1 MRCPF
6 LALYTI
12 GSCPVVKSI
21 ALSLPGWGSILIL
34 KIDVNMVKTLHEH
47 ILSSVLTLNGLS
59 VAPYESEN

>member
-1 MRCPF
+1 M
-6 LALYTI
+6 
-12 GSCPVVKSI
+12 VKST